1 MSRFIFERTQQ
12 TIKYPNFDILPHWA
26 PNLYDPFNW
35 HSKMSKEKK
44 QRRLRVEINNG
55 RLAMIGLMGLLS
67 EQSIPGS
74 VPFFTDVVPADYYGN
89 IFAPFEHDFDINTIP
104 SIQELSSMLIG
115 TML

>member
-1 MSRFIFERTQQ
+1 
-12 TIKYPNFDILPHWA
+12 
-26 PNLYDPFNW
+26 
-35 HSKMSKEKK
+35 MSKEKK

-74 VPFFTDVVPADYYGN
+74 VPFFTDVVPTNYYGN

-115 TML
+115 TMS